1 MAETELLS
9 HLAGGQSVH
18 RLIFNGF
25 SFKPFMSRTAAQREF
40 VLGIAVR
47 GLRAWIALIT
57 GTPKAQASS
66 TPFNSLLCPVCPPPP
81 LGYI

>member
-1 MAETELLS
+1 
-9 HLAGGQSVH
+9 
-18 RLIFNGF
+18 
-25 SFKPFMSRTAAQREF
+25 MSRTAAQREF

-66 TPFNSLLCPVCPPPP
+66 TPFNSLLCPVCPPS